1 MKGTYRAYA
10 LSIKNLQL
18 DFISVYFAKFY
29 ENKKKTHALQNGG
42 KFDYLGLKLENSL
55 ADP

>member
-1 MKGTYRAYA
+1 M
-10 LSIKNLQL
+10 

-29 ENKKKTHALQNGG
+29 ENKKHTALQNGG
-42 KFDYLGLKLENSL
+42 KFDYLGKLENNL

>member
-10 LSIKNLQL
+10 LSIKKSSL

-29 ENKKKTHALQNGG
+29 EDKKTHALQNGG
-42 KFDYLGLKLENSL
+42 KFDYLGKLENSL

>member
-1 MKGTYRAYA
+1 MRGTYRAYA

-29 ENKKKTHALQNGG
+29 ENKKKHMLCKMAGNLIN
-42 KFDYLGLKLENSL
+42 LGKLENSL

>member
-29 ENKKKTHALQNGG
+29 GNKKTHMALQNGG
-42 KFDYLGLKLENSL
+42 KFDYLGKPENSL

>member
-10 LSIKNLQL
+10 LSIKNLHQIL
-18 DFISVYFAKFY
+18 YRYILRNFKKI
-29 ENKKKTHALQNGG
+29 KKTHALQNGG
-42 KFDYLGLKLENSL
+42 KFDYLGKLENSL